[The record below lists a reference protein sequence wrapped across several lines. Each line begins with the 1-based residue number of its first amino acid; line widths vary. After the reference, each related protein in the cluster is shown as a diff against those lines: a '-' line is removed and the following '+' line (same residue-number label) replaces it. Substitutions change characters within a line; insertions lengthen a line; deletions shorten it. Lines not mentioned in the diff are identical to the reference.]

1 MKQYILKQIGEN
13 EPIGKYATK
22 AEAVKEMENVIECY
36 NDTLDEE
43 NDETILTPFDFTLE
57 VVESK
62 EVNETITTFDEARA
76 FLGCKPNN
84 DFTVSKKVLS
94 GNCVQLADVADLVND
109 LNPNYI
115 KALSAL
121 NKLFTI
127 AQAWNKEDDFVP
139 NFSNSMQDKWFP
151 WFVYD
156 KGTAGFVCAS
166 VHNTTAYADAY
177 FRSRLCFKTST
188 RARQFGE
195 QFIDLWNQVLLF
207 RQPSVSL

>member
-22 AEAVKEMENVIECY
+22 AEAVEEMENVIECY

-76 FLGCKPNN
+76 FLGGKPNN

-94 GNCVQLADVADLVND
+94 GNRVQLADVAELVKD
-109 LNPNYI
+109 LNPNHI

-127 AQAWNKEDDFVP
+127 AQAWNKADDFVP
-139 NFSNSMQDKWFP
+139 DFSNSMQDKWFP

-156 KGTAGFVCAS
+156 KGAAGFV
-166 VHNTTAYADAY
+166 YADTLHTPSYTGAHLG
-177 FRSRLCFKTST
+177 SRLCFKTRN
-188 RARQFGE
+188 RAIQFGK
-195 QFIDLWNQVLLF
+195 QFVDLYNDVFLLNK
-207 RQPSVSL
+207 

>member
-22 AEAVKEMENVIECY
+22 AEAVEEMENVIECY

-43 NDETILTPFDFTLE
+43 NDETILTPFGFTLE

-76 FLGCKPNN
+76 FLGGKPNN

-94 GNCVQLADVADLVND
+94 GNRVQLADVAELVKD
-109 LNPNYI
+109 LNPNHI

-139 NFSNSMQDKWFP
+139 DFSNSMQDKWFP

-156 KGTAGFVCAS
+156 KGAAGFVSAR
-166 VHNTTAYADAY
+166 TTHTPSHTNAH
-177 FRSRLCFKTST
+177 FGSRLCFKTRN
-188 RARQFGE
+188 RAIQFGK
-195 QFIDLWNQVLLF
+195 QFVDLYNEVFLLNK
-207 RQPSVSL
+207 